1 MPFRNS
7 TKVPLIESV
16 SIRWRLLGEIGV
28 SVPLNRDVQVRHVM
42 QDEVNKLFIA
52 FFSDKLDER
61 LRLKWFAQSICSEP
75 ILRECKIEIIDGCGF
90 GIPRLDI

>member
-1 MPFRNS
+1 
-7 TKVPLIESV
+7 
-16 SIRWRLLGEIGV
+16 
-28 SVPLNRDVQVRHVM
+28 M

-61 LRLKWFAQSICSEP
+61 LRLEWFAQSICSEP